1 MTPRRCQATNN
12 RGAPCR
18 AHPVSEGDFCFQ
30 HSPEHAEAAAAA
42 RRLGGLRRRREGAVA
57 GAYELPGLSA
67 PADLERLLEIVV
79 SDTLELEN
87 SVPRNK
93 TLISI
98 VQTAAR
104 LIETRELAERISAM
118 EEVVLRRGRRSR
130 YRKIV

>member
-1 MTPRRCQATNN
+1 
-12 RGAPCR
+12 
-18 AHPVSEGDFCFQ
+18 
-30 HSPEHAEAAAAA
+30 
-42 RRLGGLRRRREGAVA
+42 
-57 GAYELPGLSA
+57 LPGLSA